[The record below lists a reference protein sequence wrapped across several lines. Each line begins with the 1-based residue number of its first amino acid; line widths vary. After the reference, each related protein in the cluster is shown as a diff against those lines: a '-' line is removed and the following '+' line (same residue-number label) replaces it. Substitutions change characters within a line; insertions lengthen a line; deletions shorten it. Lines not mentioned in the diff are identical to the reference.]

1 MDVKIICLNKNLKY
15 IYIYIYQFKG
25 FEENEKGKGNLGC
38 KLKKSIN
45 ELKQTS

>member
-1 MDVKIICLNKNLKY
+1 MDVKLICLNKNF
-15 IYIYIYQFKG
+15 IYIYINQFKG
-25 FEENEKGKGNLGC
+25 FEENEKVKRNPGC